1 MIKKFKN
8 TTLLDIKNN
17 LAIILLFPALLGGLW
32 QLIELSKMSISFIR
46 FFSPTQLLPDGLLI
60 LFMLGISYLSVQL
73 ILSTYSDKKINFKRK
88 ILNISLTKPSDFIH
102 SYIKPIKMN
111 KLELIDNP
119 IYYRKDLIWL
129 DIFIVI
135 FGILFMVFIFY
146 FFSSSDDKDTFIS
159 FLLSLILFTL
169 MVRMLSRSVFVL
181 SILFME
187 NKYNKLKKYFS
198 NRFILKELSLFLL
211 QILLGIIVLFVFIL
225 FPIKLFIFFHKEY
238 MLPENLKNLDA
249 ISSSLKD
256 NNYTSNK
263 ISYFNDKYIFIEH
276 TEKDKNITIEILKFD
291 KLFDTK

>member
-73 ILSTYSDKKINFKRK
+73 VLSRYSDKKINFKRK

-102 SYIKPIKMN
+102 SYIKPIEMN

-119 IYYRKDLIWL
+119 IYRKDLIWFRIL
-129 DIFIVI
+129 IVI
-135 FGILFMVFIFY
+135 FGILLMVSIFY
-146 FFSSSDDKDTFIS
+146 FFSSLDKYTFIS
-159 FLLSLILFTL
+159 FLLPLMLFS
-169 MVRMLSRSVFVL
+169 MVGQLLFKSMFVL
-181 SILFME
+181 SVFFKE
-187 NKYNKLKKYFS
+187 NKYDKLKKYFS
-198 NRFILKELSLFLL
+198 NKFILKELSLLLL
-211 QILLGIIVLFVFIL
+211 QILLGIIVLFIFIL

>member
-73 ILSTYSDKKINFKRK
+73 ALSTYSDKKINLKRK
-88 ILNISLTKPSDFIH
+88 ILNISVTKPSDFIH
-102 SYIKPIKMN
+102 PYIKPIKMN
-111 KLELIDNP
+111 KLELVDNP
-119 IYYRKDLIWL
+119 IYRKDLIWFRIL
-129 DIFIVI
+129 IVI
-135 FGILFMVFIFY
+135 VGILVMVSIFY
-146 FFSSSDDKDTFIS
+146 FFSSLDKYTFIS
-159 FLLSLILFTL
+159 FLLPLMLFS
-169 MVRMLSRSVFVL
+169 MVGQLLFKSIFVL
-181 SILFME
+181 SVFFME
-187 NKYNKLKKYFS
+187 NKYDKLKKYFS
-198 NRFILKELSLFLL
+198 NRFILKELSLLLL

-225 FPIKLFIFFHKEY
+225 FPIKLFVFFHKEY

-263 ISYFNDKYIFIEH
+263 MSYFNDKYIFIEH